1 MASYYKRIQTVISF
15 GEEDLY
21 HFVES
26 QNMKNSLYI
35 KKLIREE
42 MVRQAGKGAVLPQMT
57 QPAAPVIEQEAV
69 APKQEVKRQEQEQ
82 PVPEKK
88 ERPRIQLDEGGMM
101 F

>member
-1 MASYYKRIQTVISF
+1 MPSYYKRIQTVISH

-21 HFVES
+21 HFVNN

-42 MVRQAGKGAVLPQMT
+42 MLRQAGHLPSPT
-57 QPAAPVIEQEAV
+57 IDEKSKEK
-69 APKQEVKRQEQEQ
+69 PKQK
-82 PVPEKK
+82 
-88 ERPRIQLDEGGMM
+88 IDLDDGGVL